1 MQELPLTEMLLTLSD
16 EQDTVHV
23 LAHSGLVDIATAA
36 LSTDPETIDDLRIG
50 MQRYLEED
58 VVEGLFARVERGCG
72 DARSADGTVIIDVP
86 GRLINT
92 SLPPSEIYDYGTVAW
107 CDHVSAQDVWL
118 PYRFEGWQILHGV
131 DHWQQVAEGRRQERR
146 QHPPLEARRVLYD
159 DVAYFL
165 ASRWKQQAASLEN
178 PVSSIQ
184 SSWLLTPHE
193 GLAGRTPREVLLSRR
208 EFLDGDIEDVGA
220 IWTILGKCPPGL
232 PSDCHAYRYGRFG
245 THEIILYHDMVTYL
259 LTELKQQH
267 GAEAKYEVDVEA
279 RRLDEL
285 REEWLHT
292 SQDDLCDQSPAA
304 LIAANRARLPWV
316 IPRDRVCL
324 DDNCPLC
331 QMMAESDQPAF
342 WHLDGYLL
350 ADEFATS
357 FHETREEWEAEQAEM
372 REWAENLPEFTSA
385 EVENADHT
393 EPRIWNSTFTNM
405 NLVRDLPTPSAIGM
419 MLFSIGG
426 HLAELSIDL
435 GDTPEAEPTICSMQS
450 RFAALRRAVEDE
462 SSWTVN
468 LIVAQFAE
476 ELQGIAALHPG
487 LRPKCDDLEKKI
499 DYLGQLCTDVASA

>member
-1 MQELPLTEMLLTLSD
+1 
-16 EQDTVHV
+16 
-23 LAHSGLVDIATAA
+23 
-36 LSTDPETIDDLRIG
+36 
-50 MQRYLEED
+50 
-58 VVEGLFARVERGCG
+58 
-72 DARSADGTVIIDVP
+72 
-86 GRLINT
+86 
-92 SLPPSEIYDYGTVAW
+92 
-107 CDHVSAQDVWL
+107 
-118 PYRFEGWQILHGV
+118 
-131 DHWQQVAEGRRQERR
+131 
-146 QHPPLEARRVLYD
+146 
-159 DVAYFL
+159 
-165 ASRWKQQAASLEN
+165 
-178 PVSSIQ
+178 
-184 SSWLLTPHE
+184 
-193 GLAGRTPREVLLSRR
+193 
-208 EFLDGDIEDVGA
+208 
-220 IWTILGKCPPGL
+220 L